1 MDVLTLFVDQGA
13 LAGVRVGGEGI
24 IVDAHMPRCENV
36 NPEEIQQSLST
47 YFKGIDVRGLILTGF
62 DSDHAHD
69 LGVEWILTTFQPAWI
84 MYPKYYKDTDCATA
98 VFNSINKH
106 ERRRA
111 STTRPLIRYSIRL
124 DKMGSRIIPSLGK
137 NFTVELF
144 SPHFEDMDTSNN
156 CSIVAKIIG
165 NDTQGFRYL
174 ATGDTEID
182 RWETISRLFGDNL
195 ASDVMAAPHHG
206 SISGVYPKV
215 LLNISP
221 NTVLVS
227 AGVESQYDHP
237 HGASIRAYQAVAEH
251 VWATNAGGVG
261 KNLLT
266 RRKGAD
272 FETLA
277 FQHAIF
283 EVA

>member
-13 LAGVRVGGEGI
+13 LAGVRIGGEGI
-24 IVDAHMPRCENV
+24 IVDAHMPQCENV
-36 NPEEIQQSLST
+36 SPEEIQQSLST
-47 YFKGIDVRGLILTGF
+47 YFKGIDVRGLVLTGF

-69 LGVEWILTTFQPAWI
+69 LGVEWILSTFQPAWI

-111 STTRPLIRYSIRL
+111 SSSRPLVRYSIRL
-124 DKMGSRIIPSLGK
+124 DKMGGRTIPGLGK
-137 NFTVELF
+137 NFAIELF

-156 CSIVAKIIG
+156 CSIVAKIVG
-165 NDTQGFRYL
+165 SGPQGFRYL
-174 ATGDTEID
+174 VTGDTEID
-182 RWETISRLFGDNL
+182 RWETISRLFGANL
-195 ASDVMAAPHHG
+195 ASDAMAASHHG
-206 SISGVYPKV
+206 SISGVYPKA

-237 HGASIRAYQAVAEH
+237 HGQSIQDYQAVAEH

-266 RRKGAD
+266 RRKEAD
-272 FETLA
+272 FETVA
-277 FQHAIF
+277 FQHAA
-283 EVA
+283 VMTA